1 VLKIKLNIPA
11 SMLATGFHGGGGGA
25 KVGEQWT
32 PTGCMCGALAG
43 GVLALNVFYGRKSP
57 TENRYGCAAHVSGV
71 LHKRFQEEL
80 GGKCCSLIRPFYR
93 AKDAEKGCS
102 PVYIKGAEL
111 AVEVI
116 YSAPKIF
123 GECKMPA
130 SLRKLIT

>member
-1 VLKIKLNIPA
+1 MLKIKLNIAPA
-11 SMLATGFHGGGGGA
+11 MLATAFHGGGGGT

-32 PTGCMCGALAG
+32 PTGCMCGALAA
-43 GVLALNVFYGRKSP
+43 GVLAVSVFYGRKSP

-71 LHKRFQEEL
+71 LHKRFHEEL
-80 GGKCCSLIRPFYR
+80 GAKCCSMIRPFYR
-93 AKDAEKGCS
+93 AIDAEKACG
-102 PVYIKGAEL
+102 PVYMKGAEL

-123 GECKMPA
+123 EECKMPA